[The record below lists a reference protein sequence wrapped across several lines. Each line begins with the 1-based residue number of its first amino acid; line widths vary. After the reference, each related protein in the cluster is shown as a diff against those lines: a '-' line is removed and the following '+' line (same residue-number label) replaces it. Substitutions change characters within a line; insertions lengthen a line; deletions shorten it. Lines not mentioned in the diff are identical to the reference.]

1 MLAATANDDILIP
14 ARLNF
19 DGIALALTTCLC
31 EVLGE
36 DWPVAMYNQMRA
48 QTDVATYYLVLAY
61 FLSLV
66 AIGNIMLLSL
76 FTAILLQNFEDPEP
90 EEGEEQEEE

>member
-1 MLAATANDDILIP
+1 
-14 ARLNF
+14 
-19 DGIALALTTCLC
+19 LALTTCFC
-31 EVLGE
+31 EIIGE
-36 DWPVAMYNQMRA
+36 DWPVAMYNQTRA
-48 QTDVATYYLVLAY
+48 QTDSASYYIVLVY

-90 EEGEEQEEE
+90 EEG

>member
-1 MLAATANDDILIP
+1 
-14 ARLNF
+14 
-19 DGIALALTTCLC
+19 
-31 EVLGE
+31 
-36 DWPVAMYNQMRA
+36 MYNQTRA
-48 QTDVATYYLVLAY
+48 QTDSASYYIVLVY

-90 EEGEEQEEE
+90 EEG

>member
-1 MLAATANDDILIP
+1 
-14 ARLNF
+14 
-19 DGIALALTTCLC
+19 
-31 EVLGE
+31 
-36 DWPVAMYNQMRA
+36 MYDQARA
-48 QTDVATYYLVLAY
+48 QTDTATYYIVIAY

-90 EEGEEQEEE
+90 EEGDEPVEEVKKEKFNIKKFFSKETLGKLSAVFYNIFGGP